1 MSLFVKDP
9 DSRID
14 YRIDWG
20 AAYLGDTLIV
30 ASSWSV
36 SPVRDGGLAV
46 VATSQDGRSA
56 SATLTGGVVGA
67 SYALINR
74 VTLSNGEID
83 ERSVAVRVEQR

>member
-9 DSRID
+9 QSRID

-20 AAYLGDTLIV
+20 AAYLGTNLIV
-30 ASSWSV
+30 ASIWEV
-36 SPVRDGGLAV
+36 SPDADGGVAV
-46 VATSQDGRSA
+46 AGSSHDGRSA
-56 SATLTGGVVGA
+56 VVTLVGGHTGA

-83 ERSVAVRVEQR
+83 ERSVAIRVEQR

>member
-14 YRIDWG
+14 YRVDWG
-20 AAYLGDTLIV
+20 AAYLGANLVV
-30 ASSWSV
+30 ASLWTV
-36 SPVRDGGLAV
+36 SPVHAGGLSVIA
-46 VATSQDGRSA
+46 DGHDGL
-56 SATLTGGVVGA
+56 SATVTLSGGRAGA
-67 SYALINR
+67 SYALTNR